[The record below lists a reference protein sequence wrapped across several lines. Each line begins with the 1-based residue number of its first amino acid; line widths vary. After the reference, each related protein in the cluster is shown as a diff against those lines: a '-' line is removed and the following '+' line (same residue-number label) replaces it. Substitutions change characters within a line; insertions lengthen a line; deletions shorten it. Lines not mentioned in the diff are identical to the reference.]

1 MMNKIIQYVHF
12 FFRSGSSVTQHI
24 ILRSIG
30 IFACVSGL
38 IFYIADYYY
47 IVKPSQLIHLVD
59 RYLHCFQFLSV
70 INKAAMNIPV
80 CLCMGLYF
88 LLSKYLE
95 GNGYLLW

>member
-1 MMNKIIQYVHF
+1 MCTF
-12 FFRSGSSVTQHI
+12 FWSGSSVTQHI
-24 ILRSIG
+24 ILRFIG
-30 IFACVSGL
+30 IFVCVSGF

-47 IVKPSQLIHLVD
+47 IVKLSQFIHLVN
-59 RYLHCFQFLSV
+59 RYLHCFQFLSG
-70 INKAAMNIPV
+70 INIAAMNIPI

>member
-1 MMNKIIQYVHF
+1 MCAL
-12 FFRSGSSVTQHI
+12 FFRSGSSVTRHI
-24 ILRSIG
+24 ILRFIG

-47 IVKPSQLIHLVD
+47 IVKLSQFIHLVD
-59 RYLHCFQFLSV
+59 RYLHCFGFLSV
-70 INKAAMNIPV
+70 IDKAAMNLPL

-95 GNGYLLW
+95 GNGYLL